1 MLNLEPNARI
11 CAHGLDLI
19 LASINANYR
28 CTLITTQKGMVK
40 LANSHRGLLWVRKDL
55 EAKSYVEVRKIF
67 AQAVSALGLPRKNA
81 PTAYGS
87 EQVANLHA
95 IVGGGGPDLSTC
107 PPGYDD
113 EEEVVAVPKL
123 PRVADIIAAA
133 KASKAA

>member
-28 CTLITTQKGMVK
+28 CTLITTQKGMIK

-55 EAKSYVEVRKIF
+55 EAKSYLEVRKIF
-67 AQAVSALGLPRKNA
+67 AMAVKSLGLPRKNT

-87 EQVANLHA
+87 AQVANLHS
-95 IVGGGGPDLSTC
+95 IVSGGPDLSTC
-107 PPGYDD
+107 PPGYED
-113 EEEVVAVPKL
+113 EQEVVAVPKL